1 MIENS
6 MIRRMFASVAVVLGL
21 LLTPAIMPVP
31 ANAVTVN
38 INIGS
43 NLNSGRRISCAQG
56 ERLLRYRGFRD
67 IRRIDC
73 RGRYFVYRGWRG
85 GSRFEITVRSSD
97 GRVVNMRRIRR

>member
-1 MIENS
+1 MIS
-6 MIRRMFASVAVVLGL
+6 RIFALMAITLGL
-21 LLTPAIMPVP
+21 LMTPATMPVP

-38 INIGS
+38 INVGS
-43 NLNSGRRISCAQG
+43 SLKSGRRISCAQG
-56 ERLLRYRGFRD
+56 ERLLRNRGFRD

-73 RGRYFVYRGWRG
+73 RGRHFVYRGWRG